1 MQDWLCCLEAATT
14 KRGAKHL
21 NSSSKDGGA
30 SDPFFEH
37 NVQWV
42 LNQHTF
48 DTRCLM
54 RGDDEICLLPTMEV
68 RTNERTPIDS
78 LGSILP
84 MQQLMSTLTL
94 CVRHLSLDA
103 PSRMDHRASAVEAVW
118 RSSRETEVLLNVEEE
133 APPLLKK
140 KHLDG

>member
-1 MQDWLCCLEAATT
+1 MQDWFCCLEAATT

-30 SDPFFEH
+30 SDPFFQH

-42 LNQHTF
+42 LNQHRF
-48 DTRCLM
+48 DTTCLM
-54 RGDDEICLLPTMEV
+54 RGDDEIHLLPTMEV
-68 RTNERTPIDS
+68 QTNERTPIDS

-84 MQQLMSTLTL
+84 MLQLMSTLTL
-94 CVRHLSLDA
+94 CVQHWSLDA
-103 PSRMDHRASAVEAVW
+103 PSRMDHRTSAVEGVW